1 MLISVEPSVTIT
13 LLTNQRVKN
22 CAGVVP
28 ERDLLAARLEVLR
41 PAGQQRAGSSPA

>member
-1 MLISVEPSVTIT
+1 MLISVEPSVTIM

-28 ERDLLAARLEVLR
+28 DGTCWPPDWKYCGR
-41 PAGQQRAGSSPA
+41 PVSSAS

>member
-1 MLISVEPSVTIT
+1 MMLISVEPSDTIM

-28 ERDLLAARLEVLR
+28 DVTCCPADWKYCGR
-41 PAGQQRAGSSPA
+41 PVSSAS